1 MTPSLKKGLLAGLG
15 MLALSGCAS
24 KVVNYDAI
32 AQEAKRDAAMAD
44 ESASR
49 TIQHAQSKLELG
61 RSENLSY
68 YAPRHLAE
76 AEKSLLKAQDMLTSG
91 KSDGEVKTVAM
102 TSLKT
107 LEAGLAVKKDI
118 LRQLKPSYD
127 HLQVLKDIKADQYFP
142 TDFADVEESL
152 TGVMSLME
160 DQQTLKAES
169 GQKALLARMH
179 QVEVNTIEYIQL
191 KPVKD
196 LLTRVKNK
204 GGADVAPISWETA
217 QKSLLEA
224 QALISKTPRAKGAIA
239 RVTVEATKAAQ
250 HAEVITDLTN
260 QILDA
265 GKDDAEAIS
274 LKMERWLYRIST
286 ALKHEDIRHLPLDQ
300 QASEYA
306 KSVEALM
313 RSK

>member
-1 MTPSLKKGLLAGLG
+1 MTPSLKKSLLAGLG
-15 MLALSGCAS
+15 LLALSGCAS

-61 RSENLSY
+61 RSENLAY

-91 KSDGEVKTVAM
+91 EADGVVKTQAM

-107 LEAGLAVKKDI
+107 LEAGLQVKQAI
-118 LRQLKPSYD
+118 QRQLKPAFD
-127 HLQVLKDIKADQYFP
+127 HRKVLQNIKADEYFP
-142 TDFADVEESL
+142 GDYAGLEESL
-152 TGVMSLME
+152 VEIMSLME
-160 DQQTLKAES
+160 DQQTLEAEAE
-169 GQKALLARMH
+169 QKKLLARMH

-196 LLTRVKNK
+196 LLQRVENK
-204 GGADVAPISWETA
+204 GGADVAPISWQTA

-239 RVTVEATKAAQ
+239 RVTVAATKAAQ

-260 QILDA
+260 QILNSS
-265 GKDDAEAIS
+265 KDDGEAIA
-274 LKMERWLYRIST
+274 LKMERWLYKIST
-286 ALKHEDIRHLPLDQ
+286 ALKHDDIRHLPLNQ

-306 KSVEALM
+306 KAIEELM
-313 RSK
+313 RSQ